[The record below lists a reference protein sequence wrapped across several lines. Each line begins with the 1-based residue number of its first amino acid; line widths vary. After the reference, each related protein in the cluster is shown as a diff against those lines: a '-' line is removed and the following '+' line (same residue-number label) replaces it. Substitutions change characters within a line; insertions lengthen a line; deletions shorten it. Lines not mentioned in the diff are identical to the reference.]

1 MVRARDLIVTTLII
15 VLTSL
20 LIIGLIRLLT
30 QITEILLLIL
40 ISAILAAGISPLSS
54 AIQRLRLGRRGRR
67 IPEAGAILIIYA
79 ALILLLALIGGILL
93 TPLVT
98 ETREFISALPQLW
111 QDLQQRAAA
120 LETRYTWLPDIS
132 GVIARLPGELAGLSR
147 YFGTAAGVAFRFL
160 GGVFSIVT
168 VLFMTF
174 YMLVEGPHIKQ
185 QFLTLFPPERSGRV
199 EEILQHIG
207 LKFGGW
213 VRGQLLLGLIIG
225 VVVGIGAA
233 ILGLPYPLLLGL
245 VAGITELIPIVGP
258 ILGAIPAVLIAL
270 FQPPLLRL
278 PRVLFVV
285 AFYAL
290 VQQAEANFVVPRV
303 MRMAVGISPLLTVI
317 ALLVGVKLLG
327 IIGALL
333 SIPVAAALQ
342 VVVGEILQTIRKA
355 ARQ

>member
-1 MVRARDLIVTTLII
+1 MVRTRDLIVTTLII
-15 VLTSL
+15 LLTGL
-20 LIIGLIRLLT
+20 LIIGLVRLLT

-40 ISAILAAGISPLSS
+40 ISAILAAGISPLV
-54 AIQRLRLGRRGRR
+54 AALQRIRLGRRGRR

-79 ALILLLALIGGILL
+79 ALIVLLVLIGGILL

-98 ETREFISALPQLW
+98 ETREFITALPQLW
-111 QDLQQRAAA
+111 QNLQQRSAA
-120 LETRYTWLPDIS
+120 LEARYTWLPDIS

-174 YMLVEGPHIKQ
+174 YMLVEGPQIKQ
-185 QFLTLFPPERSGRV
+185 QFLTLFPAERSGRV

-213 VRGQLLLGLIIG
+213 VRGQLLIG

-233 ILGLPYPLLLGL
+233 ALRLPYPLLLGL

-290 VQQAEANFVVPRV
+290 VQQTEANFVVPRV

-342 VVVGEILQTIRKA
+342 VVVGEILQSIR
-355 ARQ
+355 RSHQ